1 MENELLKICGIAIL
15 CVALL
20 LISRELKGSF
30 LWAIRVVGIILIMGV
45 LTLNID
51 GAGQE
56 LTLLTASGGISEY
69 AAVMLKAL
77 GISLL
82 VKICADICR
91 DCGEGSLAFGV
102 ESAGKVSIIYMC
114 IPLIS
119 DIMRYAAEILDFG
132 DV

>member
-15 CVALL
+15 CVTLL

-30 LWAIRVVGIILIMGV
+30 LWAVRIVGIILIAGV
-45 LTLNID
+45 LVLSLD
-51 GAGQE
+51 GVRQE
-56 LTLLTASGGISEY
+56 LRIFTDLGSISEY
-69 AAVMLKAL
+69 VTVMIKAL
-77 GISLL
+77 GISFL
-82 VKICADICR
+82 VKICSDICR

-119 DIMRYAAEILDFG
+119 DIVRYAAEILDFG
-132 DV
+132 EV